1 MAVTDQTIKFV
12 GDSSNPL
19 YIANGIMYRTFR
31 LSGTPADQN
40 LIVSKEAWKLVSVD
54 YTSTVA
60 GSDAGAV
67 TLQLTK
73 CTGTT
78 APASGT
84 ALMSATIDLKTTANT
99 TVGGT
104 LVTNQSTL
112 TFSAGDRLAADVT
125 GTTTAVDGIITV
137 GYQKQ

>member
-1 MAVTDQTIKFV
+1 MPVIDQNINMT
-12 GDSSNPL
+12 L
-19 YIANGIMYRTFR
+19 TNGVMYRTFR

-40 LIVSKEAWKLVSVD
+40 LLVSKEAWKLISVD

-60 GSDAGAV
+60 GTDGSAV

-84 ALMSATIDLKTTANT
+84 ALMSATIDLKTVANT
-99 TVGGT
+99 TVAGT
-104 LVTNQSTL
+104 LVSNQSTL
-112 TFSAGDRLAADVT
+112 SFSAGDRIAADVT
-125 GTTTAVDGIITV
+125 GTTTAVDGIITI
-137 GYQKQ
+137 GYQ

>member
-1 MAVTDQTIKFV
+1 MPVI
-12 GDSSNPL
+12 DSTVNMTL
-19 YIANGIMYRTFR
+19 TNGVIYRSFR

-40 LIVSKEAWKLVSVD
+40 LFPSKEAWKLVSVD
-54 YTSTVA
+54 YTSNVA
-60 GSDAGAV
+60 GTNGGAV

-99 TVGGT
+99 TAPGT
-104 LVTNQSTL
+104 LVSNQSTL
-112 TFSAGDRLAADVT
+112 SFSAGDRLAADVT
-125 GTTTAVDGIITV
+125 GTTTDVDGVITI
-137 GYQKQ
+137 GYQKV

>member
-1 MAVTDQTIKFV
+1 MGIVTDQTV
-12 GDSSNPL
+12 L
-19 YIANGIMYRTFR
+19 MTLTNGVMYRTFR

-40 LIVSKEAWKLVSVD
+40 LIVSKEAWKLISAD

-60 GSDAGAV
+60 GTDAGTV

-84 ALMSATIDLKTTANT
+84 ALLSATIDLKTTANT
-99 TVGGT
+99 TAAGT
-104 LVTNQSTL
+104 LVSNQSTL
-112 TFSAGDRLAADVT
+112 SFTSGDRLAVDVT
-125 GTTTAVDGIITV
+125 GTTTAVDGIVTI
-137 GYQKQ
+137 GYQKV